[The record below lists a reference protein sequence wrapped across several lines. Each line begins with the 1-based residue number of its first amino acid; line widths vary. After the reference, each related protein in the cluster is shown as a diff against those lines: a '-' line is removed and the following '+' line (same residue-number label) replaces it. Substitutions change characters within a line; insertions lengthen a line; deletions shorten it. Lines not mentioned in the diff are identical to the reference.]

1 MRLAIWKKKKQDPN
15 KKKKPVWR
23 EWLDAGLFAIVAATI
38 IRTFLIEAYTI
49 PSGSMEGTMLIND
62 YLFVSKVSY
71 GPRLPMTPIAIPLVH
86 NTMPIFGGKSY
97 TDAVQWGYHRLPGFG
112 HVERNDVVVFNFP
125 NNDTVM
131 MDKQSFDYYGDVR
144 EYGRQAVWDRTEI
157 ITRPVDKK
165 ENYIK
170 RCVGIPG
177 DIIEVK
183 DGIVFVNG
191 KQGQMFPHQRMD
203 YRIAVQPNFNF
214 SADFADENHIL
225 FGGSATTGFIMNME
239 NETVDLVKKLP
250 GVISV
255 SLAVDAKGN
264 ISNQVPGREVYPYK
278 PNVLPW
284 NADNYGPILIPKKG
298 MTINLTPENILIYQR
313 AIQVYEHNKFE
324 VKGDQCFINDKA
336 APQYTFKMDYFWLM
350 GDNRHNSLD
359 SRFWGFVPE
368 DHVVGKAS
376 FVWLSYGN
384 SSDDGQP
391 DAYSKK
397 GIRWGRLMRGVG
409 SLQD

>member
-23 EWLDAGLFAIVAATI
+23 EWLDAGLFAIIAATI

-86 NTMPIFGGKSY
+86 NTMPVFGGKSY

-112 HVERNDVVVFNFP
+112 NVERNDVVVFNFP
-125 NNDTVM
+125 NNDTAM
-131 MDKQSFDYYGDVR
+131 LIDPAADYYAAVR
-144 EYGRQAVWDRTEI
+144 SAGREAVWNQTEI

-170 RCVGIPG
+170 RCVGISG
-177 DIIEVK
+177 DIIEVR
-183 DGIVFVNG
+183 DGVVFVNG
-191 KQGQMFPHQRMD
+191 KQGQLFPHQRMD
-203 YRIAVQPNFNF
+203 YRIMAQPNFGI
-214 SADFADENHIL
+214 SEDFAEENHIL
-225 FGGSATTGFIMNME
+225 LKGGNANTGFVVEME
-239 NETVDLVKKLP
+239 NETVPLVKKLQ
-250 GVISV
+250 GVINV
-255 SLAVDAKGN
+255 SHFVEAKGA
-264 ISNQVPGREVYPYK
+264 IDGPTGMAVYPN
-278 PNVLPW
+278 NVNFFKW
-284 NADNYGPILIPKKG
+284 NEDNYGPIMIPKKG
-298 MTINLTPENILIYQR
+298 MTINLTPENIALYKR
-313 AIQVYEHNKFE
+313 DIQVYEKNKFE
-324 VKGDQCFINDKA
+324 ERDGKVFIND
-336 APQYTFKMDYFWLM
+336 APATQYTFKMNYFWLM
-350 GDNRHNSLD
+350 GDNRHNSAD

-384 SSDDGQP
+384 SSDEGQT
-391 DAYSKK
+391 DAYAKK

-409 SLQD
+409 SLEE